1 MTRTKGGAPLF
12 VQALGL
18 VILTLVAAQVIAIA
32 VIFTLPPP
40 PPEFYRMSEITRAL
54 KTGETVQTRDG
65 RALVIKKRPSMRSG
79 GPDSAR
85 RLAFKAGI
93 GRAIDVAPARI
104 EIVTN
109 NDGPRFFVRRLKQNE
124 VPKQAGRND
133 DANGSREGQAVLVV
147 PEALAVPEISS
158 SPANCLRPAIAAP
171 ARPRPTSP

>member
-1 MTRTKGGAPLF
+1 MMRTKGGAPLF

-65 RALVIKKRPSMRSG
+65 RALVIKKRPTMRSG

-85 RLAFKAGI
+85 RRLSTSPRIAPAWRRISRTRPSRGWTVAPLFTA
-93 GRAIDVAPARI
+93 RAISLNR
-104 EIVTN
+104 
-109 NDGPRFFVRRLKQNE
+109 
-124 VPKQAGRND
+124 
-133 DANGSREGQAVLVV
+133 
-147 PEALAVPEISS
+147 
-158 SPANCLRPAIAAP
+158 
-171 ARPRPTSP
+171 